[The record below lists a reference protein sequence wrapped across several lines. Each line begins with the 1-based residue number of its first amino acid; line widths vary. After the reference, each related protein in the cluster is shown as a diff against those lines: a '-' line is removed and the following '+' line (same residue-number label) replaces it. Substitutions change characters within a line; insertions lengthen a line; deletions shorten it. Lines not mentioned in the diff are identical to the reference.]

1 MFVPPDT
8 EKQPRAP
15 TTFTR
20 YDALNTHNQRVHL
33 TSLYA
38 AGLLGVP
45 HFDLLYKIE
54 GLHDHK
60 GGLEVTWRDMP
71 TPAEKWAL
79 AMAWEIEGNEDCRNI
94 THEFSDSL
102 LAESHSGTHDR
113 NSTVE

>member
-1 MFVPPDT
+1 MFVPPDF
-8 EKQPRAP
+8 EKQSRPQ

-20 YDALNTHNQRVHL
+20 YDDSGSHNQRVHL

-45 HFDLLYKIE
+45 HYDLLYKIE

-79 AMAWEIEGNEDCRNI
+79 GMAWEIEGNEIATNI
-94 THEFSDSL
+94 THEFSESM
-102 LAESHSGTHDR
+102 LAQ
-113 NSTVE
+113 NA